1 MTEKNPATEQ
11 ATTVEAQSVTA
22 HSVGE
27 KAVLETEKS
36 GASTSD
42 KRAAIKQALRPQLRR
57 TSVVEDYAAELD
69 EMASLTHALNGS
81 KKDDNKSD
89 AWKIGYPYDTKLGR
103 KAYEKEKRALQI
115 ELLKL
120 QLWAKATGQKILIID
135 ACHTLLFDSSLVHFY
150 SLNLWIQKTQQ
161 FLASRRCR

>member
-11 ATTVEAQSVTA
+11 ATTVEAQPVTA
-22 HSVGE
+22 HSVSE
-27 KAVLETEKS
+27 KAVFETEKS

-81 KKDDNKSD
+81 KKTTIRATPGKS
-89 AWKIGYPYDTKLGR
+89 AIRTIRNWGVKPTR
-103 KAYEKEKRALQI
+103 KKSEP
-115 ELLKL
+115 
-120 QLWAKATGQKILIID
+120 
-135 ACHTLLFDSSLVHFY
+135 
-150 SLNLWIQKTQQ
+150 
-161 FLASRRCR
+161 CRLSF

>member
-22 HSVGE
+22 HSVSE
-27 KAVLETEKS
+27 KAVFETEKS

-69 EMASLTHALNGS
+69 EMASLTHAIRATPGKSAIRTIRNWGVKPTR
-81 KKDDNKSD
+81 KKSE
-89 AWKIGYPYDTKLGR
+89 P
-103 KAYEKEKRALQI
+103 
-115 ELLKL
+115 
-120 QLWAKATGQKILIID
+120 
-135 ACHTLLFDSSLVHFY
+135 
-150 SLNLWIQKTQQ
+150 
-161 FLASRRCR
+161 CRLSF